1 MQGVRLIK
9 VNQSR
14 GRVKNGVLIRE
25 ADPTDAEAIAAVQVA
40 SWRTTYPGII
50 AQESIERLT
59 VADRTAALGRAL
71 RREIRFVP
79 EVYVAVTAGEIVGWV
94 SGGALREP
102 IAAFDAELYGIYLLQ
117 SAQRAGL
124 GAALTRRLASR
135 LVEMGYRSMVVRVL
149 AANPACMFYERL
161 GGVVVSEGVHMVDGH
176 SYPERIYG
184 YADLGALAGQGTV

>member
-1 MQGVRLIK
+1 
-9 VNQSR
+9 
-14 GRVKNGVLIRE
+14 VKDGVLIRE
-25 ADPTDAEAIAAVQVA
+25 AGPTDAAAIAEVQVA

-50 AQESIERLT
+50 AQESIDRLT
-59 VADRTAALGRAL
+59 VADRTAAIGRAL

-79 EVYVAVTAGEIVGWV
+79 EVYVAVTGGEIVGWV

-102 IAAFDAELYGIYLLQ
+102 IAAFGAELYGIYLLQ